1 MEMIMSTITSAPV
14 AARHM
19 AAGPAGRRLVPPFKR
34 WWMAYMTWRAEQAA
48 VATLSALSDRQLKDI
63 GLTRS
68 GIVGA
73 VREATRGAQM
83 WS

>member
-1 MEMIMSTITSAPV
+1 MSTISSAPAAAPDMATGS
-14 AARHM
+14 AARRL
-19 AAGPAGRRLVPPFKR
+19 GPALKR

-73 VREATRGAQM
+73 VREATRGAAT
-83 WS
+83 WP